1 MPKDDRVLRALQN
14 LFHRPAVRFGL
25 ARDGRSRLRD
35 PRFVSFMAQS
45 NQYRSVNSEL
55 QDAVMRGRR
64 LAKQALIVVLVA
76 GAAWVVI
83 ESAKALSVF

>member
-1 MPKDDRVLRALQN
+1 MLRALQN

-25 ARDGRSRLRD
+25 ARDARSRLRD

-45 NQYRSVNSEL
+45 NQHRSVNSDL

-64 LAKQALIVVLVA
+64 LAKQGLIVLLAA
-76 GAAWVVI
+76 GAVWVVI